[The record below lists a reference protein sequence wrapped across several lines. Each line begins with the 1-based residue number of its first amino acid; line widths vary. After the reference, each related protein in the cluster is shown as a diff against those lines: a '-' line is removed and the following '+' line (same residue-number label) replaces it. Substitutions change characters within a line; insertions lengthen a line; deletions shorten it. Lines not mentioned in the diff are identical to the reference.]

1 MIRILDKQ
9 TADKIAAGEV
19 IERPVSIIKELVE
32 NSLDA
37 GASSLVI
44 EIRKGGKAYIR
55 VSDDGMGIADEEAE
69 TAFLRHATSKISSA
83 SDLEALNTLGFRGEA
98 LASVCAV
105 SRTEMIS
112 KRREDKLGTRL
123 VLHGGDV
130 ITHQPTGCPDGTT
143 MIVSDLFYNTPARQK
158 FLKSDAAES
167 SLIIEL
173 VSELALAYQDVA
185 FRLISND
192 KAIFATFGRGDR
204 LDVISRVF
212 PSVDTR
218 NLTAVNFRAGGM
230 SLTGYVSTPALSR
243 TSRSGQIFFVNGRI
257 VSSKVIERGLSAAY
271 KERLFAGRYPLAF
284 LFLAVDAKE
293 LDVNI
298 HPNKRAVRFDDEA
311 AVEAFVTAAVK
322 DALGAKEA
330 VVRAADIFRQP
341 PGREASLLKETEQ
354 IDFTYSRAPLAS
366 ASDEIETPPPDAAS
380 LTAPEVSVPQ
390 TPGKTKIELI
400 PPPLKPFDFSALTVT
415 GVIFN
420 TYITAVDED
429 SFYLFDQHAAH
440 ERIFYEKL
448 VGAYDREEKLSQPI
462 LLPIIIDVPPALA
475 ENEASWLLHL
485 EAMGFVIDSFGPSS
499 YRITEI
505 PTFMTLGEAEDFAR
519 DFIDNNDSRD
529 DLRNTIVIDKLIM
542 KSCKSAVKAHDRL
555 SDEELIA
562 LIRELSS
569 CVNPFSCP
577 HGRPTFIRLTEHEI
591 ERLFKRV

>member
-69 TAFLRHATSKISSA
+69 TAFLRHATSKISSV

-123 VLHGGDV
+123 VLHGGEV

-192 KAIFATFGRGDR
+192 KVIFATSGRGDR

-311 AVEAFVTAAVK
+311 AVEDFVTAAVK

-341 PGREASLLKETEQ
+341 PGREASLLKESEQ
-354 IDFTYSRAPLAS
+354 IDFSFSRVPLAS
-366 ASDEIETPPPDAAS
+366 ASDEIETPPPDAVS
-380 LTAPEVSVPQ
+380 LTAPEASLPG
-390 TPGKTKIELI
+390 TPAKAKLELI

-429 SFYLFDQHAAH
+429 CFYLFDQHAAH

-519 DFIDNNDSRD
+519 DFIDNIDSRD

-555 SDEELIA
+555 SDEELVA

>member
-55 VSDDGMGIADEEAE
+55 VSDNGMGIADEEAE

-123 VLHGGDV
+123 VLHGGEV

-167 SLIIEL
+167 GLIIEL

-192 KAIFATFGRGDR
+192 KVIFATSGRGDR

-257 VSSKVIERGLSAAY
+257 VSSKVLERGLSAAY

-322 DALGAKEA
+322 EALGAKEA

-366 ASDEIETPPPDAAS
+366 ASEEIETPPPDAAS
-380 LTAPEVSVPQ
+380 LTAPEASLPG
-390 TPGKTKIELI
+390 TPAKAKIELT
-400 PPPLKPFDFSALTVT
+400 PPPLKPFDFAALTVT

-429 SFYLFDQHAAH
+429 CFYLFDQHAAH

-485 EAMGFVIDSFGPSS
+485 EAMGFVIDNFGPAS

-519 DFIDNNDSRD
+519 DFIDNIDSRD

-591 ERLFKRV
+591 GRLVKRA

>member
-123 VLHGGDV
+123 VLHGGEV

-173 VSELALAYQDVA
+173 VSELALAYQEVA
-185 FRLISND
+185 FRLISNG
-192 KAIFATFGRGDR
+192 KVIFATSGRGDR

-322 DALGAKEA
+322 EALGAKEA

-390 TPGKTKIELI
+390 TPGKTKIELM
-400 PPPLKPFDFSALTVT
+400 PPPLKPFDFAALTVT

-429 SFYLFDQHAAH
+429 CFYLFDQHAAH

-519 DFIDNNDSRD
+519 DFIDNIDSRD

-555 SDEELIA
+555 SDEELVA

>member
-55 VSDDGMGIADEEAE
+55 VSDDGIGIADEEAE
-69 TAFLRHATSKISSA
+69 KAFLRHATSKISSA

-123 VLHGGDV
+123 VLHGGEV

-167 SLIIEL
+167 GLIIEL

-192 KAIFATFGRGDR
+192 KVIFATSGRGDR

-212 PSVDTR
+212 PAVDTR
-218 NLTAVNFRAGGM
+218 NLTAVSFNAGGM

-284 LFLAVDAKE
+284 LFLTVDAKE

-298 HPNKRAVRFDDEA
+298 HPNKRAVRFDDEV

-322 DALGAKEA
+322 EALGAKEA

-341 PGREASLLKETEQ
+341 LECEPSLLKESAQ
-354 IDFTYSRAPLAS
+354 IDFTYSRVPLAS
-366 ASDEIETPPPDAAS
+366 AAEEIETPPPDAVS
-380 LTAPEVSVPQ
+380 LTAPEASLPG
-390 TPGKTKIELI
+390 TPAKAKLELT
-400 PPPLKPFDFSALTVT
+400 PPPLKPFDFAALTVT

-485 EAMGFVIDSFGPSS
+485 EAMGFVIDSFGPAS

-519 DFIDNNDSRD
+519 DFIDNIDSRD

-555 SDEELIA
+555 SDEELVA

>member
-55 VSDDGMGIADEEAE
+55 VSDDGIGIADEEAE
-69 TAFLRHATSKISSA
+69 KAFLRHATSKISSA

-123 VLHGGDV
+123 VLHGGEV

-167 SLIIEL
+167 GLIIEL

-192 KAIFATFGRGDR
+192 KVIFATSGRGDR

-212 PSVDTR
+212 PAVDTR
-218 NLTAVNFRAGGM
+218 NLTAVSFNAGGM

-322 DALGAKEA
+322 EALGAKEA

-341 PGREASLLKETEQ
+341 LECEPSLLKESAQ
-354 IDFTYSRAPLAS
+354 IDFSFSRAPLAS
-366 ASDEIETPPPDAAS
+366 AAEEIETPPPDAVS
-380 LTAPEVSVPQ
+380 LTAPEASLPG
-390 TPGKTKIELI
+390 TPAKAKLELT
-400 PPPLKPFDFSALTVT
+400 PPPLKPFDFAALTVT

-485 EAMGFVIDSFGPSS
+485 EAMGFVIDNFGPAS

-519 DFIDNNDSRD
+519 DFIDNIDSRD

-555 SDEELIA
+555 SDEELTA